1 MPDLSRVQISPEVG
15 VSTCQMHIKNIQI
28 LARDIHTLL
37 FRSARLLGKPLS
49 RTHTMSVK
57 LCRVS
62 LRGAFP
68 QHKQVTG
75 FLLTVCT
82 SVWCSMCLCV
92 LPGTQATERPRSPS
106 DPRWVC

>member
-57 LCRVS
+57 LSRVS

-68 QHKQVTG
+68 
-75 FLLTVCT
+75 
-82 SVWCSMCLCV
+82 
-92 LPGTQATERPRSPS
+92 PTQAS
-106 DPRWVC
+106 DRVLTDCVYFSVV